1 MNTAQS
7 LKDQIL
13 SIFKDGIKE
22 THIHCPLV
30 GFRYNILD
38 IISRYGKVMYVVKS
52 NQVKAITQFLE
63 AWNEFKTDVDNAV
76 YPEDISKRR
85 FESPIT
91 ITSEDFLLWL
101 MSNTNDYTFTNVI
114 IFEEGLEI
122 NEKSKGIYHLWRLH
136 VEKKPT
142 ILFFSD
148 PHESI
153 KSIIPMSHYKHQ
165 VKVKYLSEDLPE
177 SLLYDKVALLIL
189 NNYKFLVSR
198 RGTKGCCIVVFIASI
213 YQEIKIKERLSQ
225 IKDYVFSTLS
235 DSPDILIKPITSAQ
249 FRAQII
255 LTNTPYDVRSL
266 SDVSVVIDLMTEE
279 VNGTIRNISKYQAT
293 QRRRRVTVNGGVCYR
308 MVSIKSFNSLPR
320 VHTDVIRDTV
330 ILKIIN
336 KNVDEKDLRLLLGGD
351 FENKTK
357 LYQDMGFL
365 DPEEMKLTTLG
376 LKASNVFLKPRNFRF
391 LNEWNKHELPLFPAV
406 LITSLMEIGDH
417 RYFLSSDRDAYSQYY
432 GKDDMETFLNVIMNM
447 FNEYKGVPDK
457 TIESVSWV
465 KEWSDLY
472 NMDPKSF
479 ITIVSVINNTIR
491 DLSYQGYEINTAP
504 FDTKKALNYAR
515 DLIVNSH
522 IVATLKKDKN
532 YIDTNGYKYI
542 FGGILRHSL
551 LQDFPKKIAI
561 LAYTD
566 TEVHKTRRALL
577 VASTQKEVKVPIL
590 ALLSYID
597 INKMIYIRSKLFKGV
612 KPRDYIDDGDKV
624 VRLISKKYI
633 KSQINTADDISDP
646 KTNFGV
652 VYGPWYS
659 PESPITRYVIRD
671 GDFYTSNEIVEIE
684 ADKDTFSSNLT
695 NKILPSRPMDSILS
709 ATVEWR
715 ERSNMLL
722 ATDYITE
729 YVSDGESVIYIGNF
743 NDHLSEHFPMVKF
756 IVYSPSRGQSRDRV
770 DYRRMFD
777 LKNILNIDSVR
788 VHIIHEGKNIRS
800 TIEIIK
806 QLKPKGALV
815 RFSPSKYQNKTDFF
829 EGELTTIPFS
839 SMDSNE
845 TAVIIKPPYNIVS
858 YDLNEYRSRMYYHN
872 LILRQWKR
880 FSPTVPFPRRD
891 NLQRPERDYL
901 CFDECYDCRREIGI
915 HQAFLERKYTQRTY
929 DKKLGIYD
937 EIDKLSISLKHNRSL
952 YYGLHG
958 TFTSFRYSIDDRRAK
973 YRARSTR
980 MTSSFSMRSGLRIRT

>member
-1 MNTAQS
+1 MNTARS

-13 SIFKDGIKE
+13 TIFKNGVKE
-22 THIHCPLV
+22 AHIHCPLV

-63 AWNEFKTDVDNAV
+63 TWSEFRTDVDSAV

-91 ITSEDFLLWL
+91 ITSEDFLLYL

-153 KSIIPMSHYKHQ
+153 KSIIPISHYKYQ
-165 VKVKYLSEDLPE
+165 VKVKYLSENLSE

-198 RGTKGCCIVVFIASI
+198 KGTKGCCIVVFIANI
-213 YQEIKIKERLSQ
+213 YQEIQIKERLSQ

-235 DSPDILIKPITSAQ
+235 DDPDILIKPIQKAQ

-279 VNGTIRNISKYQAT
+279 INNTIRNISKYQAM
-293 QRRRRVTVNGGVCYR
+293 QRRRRITVNGGVCYR
-308 MVSIKSFNSLPR
+308 MISIESFNSLPR
-320 VHTDVIRDTV
+320 VHTYTIKDTV
-330 ILKIIN
+330 TLKIIN
-336 KNVDEKDLRLLLGGD
+336 KNVDEKDIRLLLGGD
-351 FENKTK
+351 FEDKTK

-365 DPEEMKLTTLG
+365 DREELRLTPLG

-417 RYFLSSDRDAYSQYY
+417 RYFLSKNRDAYSQYY
-432 GKDDMETFLNVIMNM
+432 GKDDIETFLNVIMNM

-457 TIESVSWV
+457 TIENISWV
-465 KEWSDLY
+465 QEWSNLY
-472 NMDPKSF
+472 NMDPKSI
-479 ITIVSVINNTIR
+479 ITIVSVINDTIR
-491 DLSYQGYEINTAP
+491 DLSYQGYEVNTAP
-504 FDTKKALNYAR
+504 FDIKKALNYAR

-522 IVATLKKDKN
+522 ITATLKKDKS
-532 YIDTNGYKYI
+532 YVDTNGYIYI
-542 FGGILRHSL
+542 FGGIMRHSL

-561 LAYTD
+561 LAYTG
-566 TEVHKTRRALL
+566 TEVHKTRHALL
-577 VASTQKEVKVPIL
+577 IASTQKEVKVPIL
-590 ALLSYID
+590 AILSYVD
-597 INKMIYIRSKLFKGV
+597 INKMIDIRSELFKGV
-612 KPRDYIDDGDKV
+612 KPQDYID
-624 VRLISKKYI
+624 KKGVSEQYT
-633 KSQINTADDISDP
+633 KSQINTADDISNP
-646 KTNFGV
+646 RTNFGV

-659 PESPITRYVIRD
+659 PESPITHYVIRD
-671 GDFYTSNEIVEIE
+671 GDFYTSDEIIEIE
-684 ADKDTFSSNLT
+684 AKKDAFSSGLT
-695 NKILPSRPMDSILS
+695 DRKLPSRPMDSILS

-715 ERSNMLL
+715 ERSSMLI
-722 ATDYITE
+722 ATDYIAK
-729 YVSDGESVIYIGNF
+729 YVSDGESVVYIGNF

-756 IVYSPSRGQSRDRV
+756 IVYSSSRGQSRDRV

-777 LKNILNIDSVR
+777 LEKILNIESSR
-788 VHIIHEGKNIRS
+788 VHIIHEGKDIRS
-800 TIEIIK
+800 TIEIVK

-815 RFSPSKYQNKTDFF
+815 RFNPSKYVDKIDFF
-829 EGELTTIPFS
+829 EGEIITIPFS

-845 TAVIIKPPYNIVS
+845 TAVIIKPPYNVLI
-858 YDLNEYRSRMYYHN
+858 YDLKKYRSRMYYHN

-915 HQAFLERKYTQRTY
+915 HQTFLERKYTGKTY

-958 TFTSFRYSIDDRRAK
+958 TFTSFRYSIDERRAK
-973 YRARSTR
+973 YRARSTQR
-980 MTSSFSMRSGLRIRT
+980 PSSFSMRSGLRIRT